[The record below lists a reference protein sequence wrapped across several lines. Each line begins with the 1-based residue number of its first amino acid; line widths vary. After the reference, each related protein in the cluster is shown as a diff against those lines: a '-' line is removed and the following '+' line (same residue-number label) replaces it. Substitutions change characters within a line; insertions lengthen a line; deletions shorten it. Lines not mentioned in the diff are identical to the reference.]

1 MKKAVVIIPF
11 PQLIEAYRAADFT
24 ETVKCFRILEGFLI
38 SVRDVDVIYA
48 YMVAKDWIKWVRGS
62 DGRDNPLS
70 GKQKNYRR
78 HLEVFKSFAQW
89 CEQAFDKEP
98 EKIEAI
104 ICELRE
110 GTVAG
115 WYLNDSTEDELTYEH
130 IHALRLVA
138 RYFAKKGNSK
148 FEKILLEKGVPLMSD

>member
-1 MKKAVVIIPF
+1 MKKAVFLTPF
-11 PQLIEAYRAADFT
+11 PQLVEAYRARDYD
-24 ETVKCFRILEGFLI
+24 EIVNCFRILEGFLI
-38 SVRDVDVIYA
+38 PVRDLDVIYA
-48 YMVAKDWIKWVRGS
+48 YMVAKDWINWVTS
-62 DGRDNPLS
+62 PDGYGNPLS
-70 GKQKNYRR
+70 GKQKQYRR
-78 HLEVFKSFAQW
+78 HLKVFESFAQW

-130 IHALRLVA
+130 IHALRVVA
-138 RYFAKKGNSK
+138 HYFAKKGNSK
-148 FEKILLEKGVPLMSD
+148 FEEILREKGVPLMAD